1 MYKINIYKLII
12 IKEEKRT
19 LKRFLLIANYKVKE
33 EEQTKKF
40 IELKK
45 IYKEFY
51 YIFDIFDIFK
61 NDSMQMIDRKKVINK
76 AEYES
81 LKNQGKIE

>member
-19 LKRFLLIANYKVKE
+19 LKRFLLIANYEVKE

-40 IELKK
+40 IKLKK
-45 IYKEFY
+45 IYNEFY
-51 YIFDIFDIFK
+51 YIFDIFK

-76 AEYES
+76 DEYEN
-81 LKNQGKIE
+81 LKNQGKIK

>member
-19 LKRFLLIANYKVKE
+19 LKRFLLIANCEVKE

-45 IYKEFY
+45 LYNEFFY
-51 YIFDIFDIFK
+51 IFDIFK
-61 NDSMQMIDRKKVINK
+61 NDSMQMIDIKKVINK
-76 AEYES
+76 
-81 LKNQGKIE
+81 I

>member
-12 IKEEKRT
+12 IKEEKRR
-19 LKRFLLIANYKVKE
+19 LKRFLLIATYEVKE

-40 IELKK
+40 IELKQ

-51 YIFDIFDIFK
+51 YIFDIFKDD
-61 NDSMQMIDRKKVINK
+61 NMQMIDRKKVIDKLQFDN
-76 AEYES
+76 
-81 LKNQGKIE
+81 LKKQGNIK

>member
-19 LKRFLLIANYKVKE
+19 LKRFLLIANYTVKE

-51 YIFDIFDIFK
+51 YIFDIFKD
-61 NDSMQMIDRKKVINK
+61 NNMQMIDRKKVIDK
-76 AEYES
+76 IDYES
-81 LKNQGKIE
+81 LKNQGKIK

>member
-19 LKRFLLIANYKVKE
+19 LKRFLLIANYEVKE

-45 IYKEFY
+45 IYNEFFY
-51 YIFDIFDIFK
+51 IFDIFK
-61 NDSMQMIDRKKVINK
+61 NDSMQMIDRKKVINN
-76 AEYES
+76 AEYEN
-81 LKNQGKIE
+81 LKNQGKIK

>member
-1 MYKINIYKLII
+1 MYKINIYKLIV

-19 LKRFLLIANYKVKE
+19 LKRFLLIASYEVKK

-45 IYKEFY
+45 IYNEFFY
-51 YIFDIFDIFK
+51 IFDIFK
-61 NDSMQMIDRKKVINK
+61 NDSMQMIDRKKVISN
-76 AEYES
+76 AEYDD
-81 LKNQGKIE
+81 LKNQGKIK

>member
-19 LKRFLLIANYKVKE
+19 LKRFLLIANYEVKE

-45 IYKEFY
+45 IYNEFFY
-51 YIFDIFDIFK
+51 IFDIFK

-76 AEYES
+76 NEYES
-81 LKNQGKIE
+81 LKNQGKIK

>member
-1 MYKINIYKLII
+1 MLKINIYKLVI

-19 LKRFLLIANYKVKE
+19 LKRFLLIATYEVKE

-45 IYKEFY
+45 LYKEFF
-51 YIFDIFDIFK
+51 YIFDIFKKDG
-61 NDSMQMIDRKKVINK
+61 MQMIDRKKVIDK
-76 AEYES
+76 VKYEN
-81 LKNQGKIE
+81 LKNQGKIK